1 MVYVSLKT
9 SISFVFCVLTSY
21 AKFRNIDN
29 TIVVYGV
36 LRNVK
41 KDIQKHKLYEYIDN
55 DKYHSNIKHA
65 MSSVIH

>member
-1 MVYVSLKT
+1 MA
-9 SISFVFCVLTSY
+9 TSY

-41 KDIQKHKLYEYIDN
+41 KNIQKHKLYEYIDN